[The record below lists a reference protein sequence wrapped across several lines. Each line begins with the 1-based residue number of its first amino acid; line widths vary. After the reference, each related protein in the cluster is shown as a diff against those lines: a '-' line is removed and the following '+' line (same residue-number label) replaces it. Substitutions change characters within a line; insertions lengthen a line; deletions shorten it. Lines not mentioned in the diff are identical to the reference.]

1 MDFLIL
7 MIAYGV
13 TFGSFSYI
21 LLLGDSNFHRNG
33 VIGKIRQG
41 LLQTVKWVH
50 RNLLP
55 RAVQRLVNRFINYLI
70 HERNPFFQYLYVIVL
85 LLALYYYT
93 VDVLPLALAVGNP
106 AWIIFV
112 SYFWF
117 TSCLVLFIICCKSDP
132 GVITMETLH
141 RFRDVYDMDCVLY
154 HRGAECR
161 TCKFEKPARSKHCG
175 TCNHCVYRFDHHC
188 TWLNN
193 CIGGFNHRYFLALV
207 TSLCL
212 GTGFVSYSILST
224 LSLFAQVSGL
234 LEASYVGPDGKLW
247 PVTLRVAAQ
256 HLFME
261 RPMPVFI
268 MMSLALL
275 SLLVAAFMFYH
286 VYLALTNQTTNE
298 RYKRSQAVQEI
309 RQHCNC
315 SSSRN
320 AKTVSQHK
328 NSHSKRNHSRQADVI
343 PLCKNI
349 YDKGFV
355 WNLYEI
361 LFPVSNR

>member
-70 HERNPFFQYLYVIVL
+70 HERSVS
-85 LLALYYYT
+85 LLAKLEKI
-93 VDVLPLALAVGNP
+93 GFKNNP
-106 AWIIFV
+106 STSKRDRLGICLFV
-112 SYFWF
+112 SFSASLYF
-117 TSCLVLFIICCKSDP
+117 I
-132 GVITMETLH
+132 
-141 RFRDVYDMDCVLY
+141 
-154 HRGAECR
+154 
-161 TCKFEKPARSKHCG
+161 
-175 TCNHCVYRFDHHC
+175 
-188 TWLNN
+188 
-193 CIGGFNHRYFLALV
+193 
-207 TSLCL
+207 
-212 GTGFVSYSILST
+212 
-224 LSLFAQVSGL
+224 
-234 LEASYVGPDGKLW
+234 YVW
-247 PVTLRVAAQ
+247 IFQQ